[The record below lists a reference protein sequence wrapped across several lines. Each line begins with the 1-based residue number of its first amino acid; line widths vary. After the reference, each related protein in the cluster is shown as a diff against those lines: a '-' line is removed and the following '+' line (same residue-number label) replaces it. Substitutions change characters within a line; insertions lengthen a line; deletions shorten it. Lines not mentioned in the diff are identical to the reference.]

1 MKINFTV
8 PDICDAFI
16 DEIKV
21 GDVFFNSFGG
31 ADKFCGEVRTANCPH
46 SNSIV
51 KEMVEEDGD
60 GKVLVINHTGEKL
73 CSMVGD
79 QIAQK
84 ALDNKW
90 NGIITNGCI
99 RDVEVIKNID
109 IGLLAKNSYPMKTDK
124 SIGIGEK
131 NISIKLGSV
140 FINTG
145 DWIYV
150 DSNGWII
157 SKRKLKL

>member
-1 MKINFTV
+1 MKFNFTV

-21 GDVFFNSFGG
+21 GDIFFNSFGG

-79 QIAQK
+79 QIAKK
-84 ALDNKW
+84 AFENNW
-90 NGIITNGCI
+90 SGIFVNGHI
-99 RDVEVIKNID
+99 RDVEVIRNISL
-109 IGLLAKNSYPMKTDK
+109 GVYAKSPFPMKTDK
-124 SIGIGEK
+124 SVGIGIKDED
-131 NISIKLGSV
+131 IKIGSV
-140 FINTG
+140 AISSG
-145 DWIYV
+145 D
-150 DSNGWII
+150 
-157 SKRKLKL
+157 